1 MKSKHIG
8 MGVVICEE
16 VIDIDQN
23 LFFEYMD
30 WIRKNEE
37 STFTYHEENG
47 IKYATNKTGFK
58 FNLTDIAK
66 APQRFLDTK
75 GNQSGIEAPQRYIDF
90 IDSLEDAIYDSL
102 VEYCCYFPDAAR
114 TSWWRPNGHIVG
126 YENGQGIGQHCDDQV
141 PYEWGKPTG
150 NQVSMHNSASINLY
164 LNDCVDS
171 EQELNGHNYVGGE
184 LHFPNI
190 STTWK
195 PKMGSVAIYPSSYI
209 GRHEVLP
216 VSAGQRYA
224 YLSIACYGTSFDR
237 EEVVGEENP
246 YKKWMPNLID
256 EANKRASSK
265 DYTLYS

>member
-1 MKSKHIG
+1 

-141 PYEWGKPTG
+141 PYEWGKTTG
-150 NQVSMHNSASINLY
+150 NQVSMHNRASLNLY

-195 PKMGSVAIYPSSYI
+195 PKTGSVAIYPSSYI

-256 EANKRASSK
+256 EATKRALSK